1 MRHLNSMNLE
11 LACFVSP
18 HGFGHATRTIALL
31 QALKNRIPGLK
42 ANVFTTVPPSLF
54 QSSGI
59 DHVYHPMSTDVG
71 LVQRDAFSEDREQ
84 TRAKLAEL
92 LPYGPSFI
100 NQGAE
105 LCRSSQLIVCDISC
119 LGIEVGKVAKIP
131 TLLVE
136 NFTWDWIYAKMGQ
149 ESGLEPYIELLS
161 KSYTKADF
169 RIQTDPVCARIP
181 CDLNC
186 APMARRWFTPP
197 DEIRTEVTAEVR
209 KIVLISMGGVAL
221 EMPFFDEMQNHQEY
235 LFLVAGQNS
244 DCLIANNIRL
254 IGPHSPLHH
263 PDLINAADLLIC
275 KSGYSTIAECQ
286 QTATPIC
293 CVAREGFAE
302 SKVVERYVSEEMN
315 GTVIDENYFFSGTWL
330 GDLEKMATRKRS
342 PLPTNGADQAAE
354 FILSIL

>member
-1 MRHLNSMNLE
+1 MHHLNTMNLE
-11 LACFVSP
+11 LGCFVSP

-54 QSSGI
+54 QGSGI
-59 DHVYHPMSTDVG
+59 DHLYHPMSTDVG
-71 LVQRDAFSEDREQ
+71 LVQRDAFNEDREK

-92 LPYGPSFI
+92 LPYGASLI

-105 LCRSSQLIVCDISC
+105 LCRSCQLIVCDISC
-119 LGIEVGKVAKIP
+119 LGVEVGKVAKIP

-136 NFTWDWIYAKMGQ
+136 NFTWDWIYTQMGQ
-149 ESGLEPYIELLS
+149 DSGLEPYIELLS
-161 KSYTKADF
+161 ESYTKADF
-169 RIQTDPVCARIP
+169 RIQTDPVCTRLP
-181 CDLNC
+181 CDLHC

-197 DEIRTEVTAEVR
+197 DMIRAKIAGGER
-209 KIVLISMGGVAL
+209 KIVLISMGGVGL
-221 EMPFFDEMQNHQEY
+221 EMPFFGAMLNHQEY

-244 DCLIANNIRL
+244 DGLIENNIRL
-254 IGPHSPLHH
+254 IGPHSALHH

-293 CVAREGFAE
+293 CVTREGFAE

-315 GTVIDENYFFSGTWL
+315 GTVIDENYFISGNWL
-330 GDLEKMATRKRS
+330 GDLEKMAKRERS
-342 PLPTNGADQAAE
+342 ALPVNGADQAAE
-354 FILSIL
+354 FVLSIL